1 MPVPSF
7 GEIFWKEVWILEKL
21 CYNTVVWRRRDNY
34 MYLKRKIYDRLLE
47 WKSRSG
53 HSTLEANE
61 ARQVEKTLFSGDKI
75 Q

>member
-1 MPVPSF
+1 
-7 GEIFWKEVWILEKL
+7 
-21 CYNTVVWRRRDNY
+21 
-34 MYLKRKIYDRLLE
+34 MYLKRKISDRLLE